1 MECIHQETGGEMK
14 RFSAYVLLALMSTC
28 LFVSCVS
35 KKQWQGKYTTVS
47 YTKIE
52 PKEDFKVWEYVVIAY
67 DVGAVDKHSGVIYR
81 FAIMLNDEKFGA
93 LEVCDTSQDM
103 FGYLG
108 AEGYEYVLLAGDVE
122 SAHDY
127 GHGQP
132 FVVRQMH
139 RKYKTI
145 PTYENVKN
153 DVIDVLSSE

>member
-1 MECIHQETGGEMK
+1 MIRGGK
-14 RFSAYVLLALMSTC
+14 IKNFSTYMLLISVSIC
-28 LFVSCVS
+28 LSMNCVA

-67 DVGAVDKHSGVIYR
+67 DVGTVDKHSGVIYR

-93 LEVCDTSQDM
+93 LEVCDTAQDM
-103 FGYLG
+103 IGYMG

-122 SAHDY
+122 SAFDY

-132 FVVRQMH
+132 FVVRQIH

-145 PTYENVKN
+145 PSYEIVKN
-153 DVIDVLSSE
+153 DVIDVLSGE

>member
-1 MECIHQETGGEMK
+1 M
-14 RFSAYVLLALMSTC
+14 RFSTYVLLVLLGSY
-28 LFVSCVS
+28 LFTNCVA

-52 PKEDFKVWEYVVIAY
+52 PKEDFKVSSYVVIAY
-67 DVGAVDKHSGVIYR
+67 DVGTVDKHSGVIYR

-103 FGYLG
+103 IGYMG

-127 GHGQP
+127 AHGQP
-132 FVVRQMH
+132 FVARQIH
-139 RKYKTI
+139 RKYKTA
-145 PTYENVKN
+145 PDYEIVKN
-153 DVIDVLSSE
+153 DVINVLSGE